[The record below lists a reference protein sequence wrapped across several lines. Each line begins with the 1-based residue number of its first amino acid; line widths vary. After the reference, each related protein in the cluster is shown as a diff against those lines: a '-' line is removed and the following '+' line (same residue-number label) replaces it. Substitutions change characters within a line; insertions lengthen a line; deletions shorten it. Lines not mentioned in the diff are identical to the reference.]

1 MRLFLWN
8 QRLRSFQVT
17 SSQAIFL
24 TKYRGSVPFFWG
36 HTNIGY
42 SPKPEIVLQEEK
54 DPLNSSTDKHF
65 ERMIKTYGAP
75 IKILNLV
82 KKESK
87 NEQKLGYIYDRYL
100 KKIASTTKKFMKSCN
115 DLSCEWFDFFKVYNT
130 SETEL
135 VAYMQKL
142 GNLYLKEVKP
152 TVLDFTPGKFGVGLV

>member
-115 DLSCEWFDFFKVYNT
+115 DLSCEWFDFVKVYNT